1 MQLFAALGKG
11 SGESD
16 RVVTLEVQLEQER
29 SERKVLMDKIRT
41 VPKSSSKNHR
51 KTKLIPISHI
61 YRRNARMS
69 TDGTRL
75 LTKSPI

>member
-29 SERKVLMDKIRT
+29 SERKVLMDKI
-41 VPKSSSKNHR
+41 K
-51 KTKLIPISHI
+51 KLEE
-61 YRRNARMS
+61 YQVQ
-69 TDGTRL
+69 G
-75 LTKSPI
+75 

>member
-29 SERKVLMDKIRT
+29 LDYWQKVPFEWQPLSKRLSLATLKI
-41 VPKSSSKNHR
+41 
-51 KTKLIPISHI
+51 
-61 YRRNARMS
+61 
-69 TDGTRL
+69 
-75 LTKSPI
+75 